1 MITQRT
7 QGRKKKQL
15 RMATTITFQSEEIKF
30 TLKEKTRHKLWLA
43 KIASKEKYSV
53 LELNYIF
60 CSDEYLH
67 QVNLDYLNHDT
78 YTDIITFD
86 NSEDKKSKVIE
97 GDIFI
102 SIERVKENAVKY
114 TSKLDDELHR
124 VMAHGLLHLMG
135 YKDKTTKDSV
145 LMREKEEES
154 IALFKR
160 IK

>member
-1 MITQRT
+1 
-7 QGRKKKQL
+7 
-15 RMATTITFQSEEIKF
+15 MATTITFQSEGIKF
-30 TLKEKTRHKLWLA
+30 TLKEKIRHKFWLTKLA
-43 KIASKEKYSV
+43 AKEKYSI

-60 CSDEYLH
+60 CSDDYLH

-86 NSEDKKSKVIE
+86 NSEDKKSKIIE

-102 SIERVKENAVKY
+102 SVERVKENAAKY
-114 TSKLDDELHR
+114 TTKLDDELHR

-135 YKDKTTKDSV
+135 YKDKTAKDSA
-145 LMREKEEES
+145 LMREKEEEG
-154 IALFKR
+154 ITLFKR